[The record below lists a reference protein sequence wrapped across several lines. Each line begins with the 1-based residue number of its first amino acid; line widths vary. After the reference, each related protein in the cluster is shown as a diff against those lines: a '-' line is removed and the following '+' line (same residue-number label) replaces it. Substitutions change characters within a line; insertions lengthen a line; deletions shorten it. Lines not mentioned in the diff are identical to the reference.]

1 MAEGVLSRLA
11 QERAVGAFLD
21 STAVQLSGLVV
32 EVEPRIG
39 SPLAHASLADLLNAV
54 ERKLD
59 IRSRAELGLRMRQPD
74 R

>member
-39 SPLAHASLADLLNAV
+39 KNAV
-54 ERKLD
+54 EWRLD
-59 IRSRAELGLRMRQPD
+59 IRSRAELGLRVRQPD